1 MASEAARAGLTPLSG
16 AARIAARTEGGSLI
30 HLRITGK
37 SDVGRKRKR
46 NEDSLFVSEEN
57 ALAIVADGMGGLSC
71 GDRASKMAIESLSH
85 EILFSS
91 PTELLEAGEID
102 MLAAVGRFAQLLGD
116 WLRKANAQLFMEAER
131 TPDHRRMG
139 STIAIFY
146 AKGPYAVMANVGDA
160 RVYRI
165 RGEKISQMS
174 EDHSWVAEIAKKQGV
189 KLNAELIARCK
200 NIVTRALGVSAD
212 VQPDVQAQRLAV
224 GDTYLLCTD
233 GLWNMVSGNEIE
245 NIVLNHEDRLDQA
258 VEYLIKM
265 ANLRGAPD
273 NVTVAIAQVHQGE

>member
-1 MASEAARAGLTPLSG
+1 MTLYSG
-16 AARIAARTEGGSLI
+16 VARIASTSEGGI
-30 HLRITGK
+30 VIRLRITGK

-46 NEDSLFVSEEN
+46 NEDSLYFSEEN
-57 ALAIVADGMGGLSC
+57 TLAIVADGMGGLSH
-71 GDRASKMAIESLSH
+71 GDRASRMAIESLSH

-116 WLRKANAQLFMEAER
+116 WLKKANAQLFSEAQR
-131 TPDHRRMG
+131 TPDGRRMG
-139 STIAIFY
+139 STIAVFY

-189 KLNAELIARCK
+189 KLNTELIARCK

-212 VQPDVQAQRLAV
+212 VQPDVQAQKLQA
-224 GDTYLLCTD
+224 GDIYLLCTD
-233 GLWNMVSGNEIE
+233 GLWNMVSESEIE
-245 NIVLNHEDRLDQA
+245 SIVLNHEDRLEEA

-265 ANLRGAPD
+265 ANLRGGPD
-273 NVTVAIAQVHQGE
+273 NITVAIARVQQGE